1 MTMPDDRDLIS
12 TNGSLPEGAAV
23 LEAGPSE
30 IVHDIDLA
38 LDLARL
44 GASPSLVRSVGG
56 ETAVRQLAAV
66 ASNGNGTHP

>member
-1 MTMPDDRDLIS
+1 MTESSNPMNENDK
-12 TNGSLPEGAAV
+12 LPEGAAV
-23 LEAGPSE
+23 LDAGPSE
-30 IVHDIDLA
+30 VVQDIDLA

-44 GASPSLVRSVGG
+44 GACPSLVRSVGG